1 MYREKS
7 EMTDKTLQAPLFGG
21 DWTEQK
27 LEILSK
33 YLVAYNTALKDQRF
47 FQRVYIDAFAGTGY
61 REKRQREISVP
72 GLFEDLQE
80 EAPQKFLKGSAKRS
94 LEVIPAFDR
103 YIFVESNPAH
113 IQELESLREEH
124 QDKAHA
130 ICIEQGDA
138 NAFVQRYCRE
148 QDWRT
153 QRAVLFLDPFATEV
167 EWTTIQ
173 AIAHTKAIDLWVLFP
188 LMAVNR
194 LLAKDPNR
202 ACRHRLD
209 AIFGT
214 EAWFDAFYGISQH
227 DTLFDSDRT
236 PRKTCNPEAIG
247 TFFIDRLKG
256 IFAGVA
262 PHSRLLLNSKNS
274 PLFQLFF
281 AASNPRGAK
290 VAIPIAD
297 YILGKI

>member
-1 MYREKS
+1 MTEKTS
-7 EMTDKTLQAPLFGG
+7 QAPLFGG

-33 YLVAYNTALKDQRF
+33 YLSAYNTALKHQP
-47 FQRVYIDAFAGTGY
+47 FQRIYIDAFAGTGY
-61 REKRQREISVP
+61 REKRQREMSVP
-72 GLFEDLQE
+72 GLFEDLQD
-80 EAPQKFLKGSAKRS
+80 EAPQRFLKGSAKRS
-94 LEVIPAFDR
+94 LEVTPAFHR

-113 IQELESLREEH
+113 IQELERLREEH
-124 QDKAHA
+124 QDKAGA

-173 AIAHTKAIDLWVLFP
+173 AIAHTEAIDLWILFP

-202 ACRHRLD
+202 ACRQRLD

-214 EAWFDAFYGISQH
+214 EAWFETFYCSPQH
-227 DTLFDSDRT
+227 STIFGTEQT
-236 PRKTCNPEAIG
+236 PQRACNTEAIG
-247 TFFIDRLKG
+247 TFFIQRLKTL
-256 IFAGVA
+256 FAEVA
-262 PHSRLLLNSKNS
+262 PNSRLLRNSKNS

-290 VAIPIAD
+290 IAIRIANH
-297 YILGKI
+297 ILGKI